1 MRAEAVMNFLP
12 AFVPQFDGYI
22 AAAFMIFSSVC
33 LLAFLPSVITG
44 VLCARAMPHLNS
56 FSAIMLGISVAVP
69 AYALC
74 MVLSATVIIF
84 NVGDEALIATNV
96 LVSAIVGATG
106 SAATWRICRTWNR
119 RRQKRFS

>member
-1 MRAEAVMNFLP
+1 MRGEAVMNFLP

-44 VLCARAMPHLNS
+44 VLCARAMPYLTF
-56 FSAIMLGISVAVP
+56 FSAMMLGLSVAVP

-74 MVLSATVIIF
+74 VVLSATVIF
-84 NVGDEALIATNV
+84 FDVGDEVLIATNV
-96 LVSAIVGATG
+96 IVSAIVGAAG
-106 SAATWRICRTWNR
+106 SAATWRICLIWNR

>member
-1 MRAEAVMNFLP
+1 MNFVP
-12 AFVPQFDGYI
+12 AFAPHSDGFI
-22 AAAFMIFSSVC
+22 AAAFVIFSSVC

-44 VLCARAMPHLNS
+44 VLCARAMPHLNF

-74 MVLSATVIIF
+74 MVLSARVIFF
-84 NVGDEALIATNV
+84 NVGDEVLIATNV
-96 LVSAIVGATG
+96 IVSAIVGAAG
-106 SAATWRICRTWNR
+106 SAATWWICLTWNR